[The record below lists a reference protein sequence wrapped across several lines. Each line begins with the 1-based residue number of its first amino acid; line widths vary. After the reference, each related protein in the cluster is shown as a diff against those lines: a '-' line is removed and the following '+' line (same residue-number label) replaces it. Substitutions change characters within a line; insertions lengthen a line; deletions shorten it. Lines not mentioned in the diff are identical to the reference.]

1 VRWNPENPAII
12 LTLNRMGKN
21 NVQVIVT
28 TPFSI
33 YRYPSDFVTN
43 NRPDIKTRDDYM
55 NHMYSDD
62 RLNTK
67 FNAFERVTVP
77 SINGQT
83 YKNYTWQVVHSPHL
97 PEKYM
102 DRLQRIA
109 QITPNM
115 KLISVNDFSELN
127 STVSDL
133 LPPSNFI
140 NVRLDDDD
148 ALHPGYFSL
157 LAKHYTPGIV
167 LSPVNGYKLTN
178 YDHTKKRGKASI
190 FKYPPRTCAAS
201 GLAIADDNVNRLG
214 KYDNVH
220 LRNKNIK
227 YLTHKGLF
235 LRMMHDHNFV
245 TAKKKGK
252 KFPIS
257 VKKYIKGTRKHTK
270 KHLQKGGGE
279 PEVSEGS
286 GEPELGEGRSKSIYI
301 KPASTDLAVLLVF
314 YNPVGFNRIL
324 DNILYVI
331 KTLKEKNIPYFVAEC
346 VFDGKKPQI
355 PDATIVLH
363 SNSYMFY
370 KEQLI
375 NNLEKHVP
383 EKYTKLMLMDGDI
396 IFDSPDWVDQVSVS
410 LDTNDVIQPFDKAC
424 WLMPGN
430 KIIRSW
436 KYSYAHALT
445 KNIEI
450 NYQNIHIYHP
460 GFAWA
465 FKRST
470 FRQLGGLYPNAI
482 IGGGD
487 MLFTFNFFV
496 DEIPD
501 YWFKDSMVTKIP
513 IEAWPAYHKN
523 FKKVA
528 PKVGV
533 IEIRALH
540 LFHGLSLNRQYRT
553 RYQKFADM
561 LNMKWDECIVM
572 NKDNLTEFKDPEL
585 RHRLLPYF
593 KERNEDI
600 PLNEAIKVSQQTVKT
615 IATNETTEPLTALNA
630 EISPA

>member
-1 VRWNPENPAII
+1 
-12 LTLNRMGKN
+12 MGKN

-33 YRYPSDFVTN
+33 YRYPSGFVTN
-43 NRPDIKTRDDYM
+43 NQPHIKTRDDYM

-83 YKNYTWQVVHSPHL
+83 YKNYTWHVVHSPHL

-109 QITPNM
+109 QTTPNM
-115 KLISVNDFSELN
+115 KLISVNDFSELK
-127 STVSDL
+127 SAVSDL

-148 ALHPGYFSL
+148 ALHPGYFDL
-157 LAKHYTPGIV
+157 LASNYKPGLI
-167 LSPVNGYKLTN
+167 LSPVNGYKVSN
-178 YDHTKKRGKASI
+178 YDHTKKMGKASV
-190 FKYPPRTCAAS
+190 FNYPRKICAAS
-201 GLAIADDNVNRLG
+201 GLAIADDNVINLIPH
-214 KYDNVH
+214 DEVH
-220 LRNKNIK
+220 LRKKNIK
-227 YLTHKGLF
+227 YLPNKGLF
-235 LRMMHDHNFV
+235 LRMMHNHNFG
-245 TAKKKGK
+245 TAKNKGR

-257 VKKYIKGTRKHTK
+257 VNKYIKGTRKRSK
-270 KHLQKGGGE
+270 KHLQKGG
-279 PEVSEGS
+279 

-314 YNPVGFNRIL
+314 YNPAGFKRIF
-324 DNILYVI
+324 DNLIYVI
-331 KTLKEKNIPYFVAEC
+331 NTLKEKNIPYFVAEC
-346 VFDGKKPQI
+346 VFNGKKPQI

-363 SNSYMFY
+363 SNSFMFY

-375 NNLEKHVP
+375 NALEKHVP

-396 IFDSPDWVDQVSVS
+396 IFDSPDWVDQVSMS
-410 LDTNDVIQPFDKAC
+410 LDTNDIVQPFDKAC

-436 KYSYAHALT
+436 KYSYGHALVKKT
-445 KNIEI
+445 QI
-450 NYQNIHIYHP
+450 NYQNIHMYHP

-496 DEIPD
+496 DEIPE
-501 YWFKDSMVTKIP
+501 YWFKDAMITTIP

-523 FKKVA
+523 FKKIA

-533 IEIRALH
+533 VEIRALH

-561 LNMKWDECIVM
+561 LNMKWDDCIVM
-572 NKDNLTEFKDPEL
+572 NKDNLTEFKDPKL

-600 PLNEAIKVSQQTVKT
+600 PLDEAIKLSQQSVKT
-615 IATNETTEPLTALNA
+615 VATNETTEPLTAVNA
-630 EISPA
+630 GINPA